1 MIKTVFVS
9 DIGRV
14 RSVNEDSSWVDR
26 LEQGYT
32 LAIVA
37 DGMGGHQAG
46 DIASRLAV
54 DTIVQDLSGIPSGL
68 SVEVCGERL
77 KDAILHANDVIY
89 REASTHEE
97 YHNMGT
103 TVVAV
108 LLGDREGMI
117 GHIGDSRVYKF
128 RQGGVVQLTEDHSLV
143 NELLKTKQ
151 ISEQEASMHPH
162 RNVVTRALGTD
173 PQVTVDLIPVS
184 LETGEILL
192 LCSDGLSNYVTPEQM
207 TQTLGLEGLELDDR
221 ADRLLRLAL
230 LAGGDDNI
238 TVALLENSGEDGSS
252 VKEWNS

>member
-1 MIKTVFVS
+1 LIKTVFVS

-14 RSVNEDSSWVDR
+14 RSVNEDSSWVAR

-46 DIASRLAV
+46 DRASKLAV
-54 DTIVQDLSGIPSGL
+54 DTIVEDLHQLPSGL
-68 SVEVCGERL
+68 SAEECGESL
-77 KDAILHANDVIY
+77 KRAILHANEVVY
-89 REASTHEE
+89 REASEHEE
-97 YHNMGT
+97 YRNMGT

-108 LLGDREGMI
+108 LLADNEGRI

-128 RQGGVVQLTEDHSLV
+128 SRGELVQLTEDHSLV

-151 ISEQEASMHPH
+151 ISEQEAHVHPH

-173 PQVTVDLIPVS
+173 PEVAVDLYPVS
-184 LETGEILL
+184 LEQGEILL
-192 LCSDGLSNYVTPEQM
+192 LCSDGLSNYVTLEQM
-207 TQTLGLEGLELDDR
+207 TRTLGAADLELNDR

-230 LAGGDDNI
+230 IAGGDDNI
-238 TVALLENSGEDGSS
+238 TVALLEHSGEDGLS
-252 VKEWNS
+252 VKEWNT